1 MTTRRRNGLTLTE
14 LLVVGTIILAVTAL
28 SIPVVKPMMESQL
41 TKNGANML
49 ATALN
54 RARSRAM
61 VTGRPC
67 GVRFEYWPGTRNDL
81 IWDENNEEWLLVP
94 ESEKTGEGSDD
105 RLYWKGTLTVD
116 NLIKHYLTPG
126 ASLVMRQVEVPPIYS
141 GLLGIETVKYEG
153 GRCHFQN
160 DVYIEEELSKTDS
173 GKIQFGGSGPFYSF
187 QKSDEGFK
195 LIDGGTYALPPER
208 ETEYPFKILLDC
220 RTTMAMPVCMPRGT
234 AVDLQF
240 SGIGDSVFID
250 PVETDTYEPPVNYP
264 MSLTIMFAPDGS
276 VESVN
281 GTPRTESIHFLVGRW
296 DQISA
301 VRDEEDSESYPNYA
315 DGRNYWV
322 SVFPQTGGVT
332 VSQVNP
338 TADLGYFPNPEEPS
352 SRRFDYNG
360 GKPDCHLDGVIG
372 LSREL
377 TR

>member
-67 GVRFEYWPGTRNDL
+67 GVRFEYWPGTTVGQNVL
-81 IWDENNEEWLLVP
+81 SINNMTPDEDNNINLYFVNGIDHRD
-94 ESEKTGEGSDD
+94 SEG
-105 RLYWKGTLTVD
+105 RFYFP
-116 NLIKHYLTPG
+116 PG
-126 ASLVMRQVEVPPIYS
+126 ASLVLRQVEVPPVYT
-141 GLLGIETVKYEG
+141 GLLGIEKVTYSG
-153 GRCHFQN
+153 GKCNFPN
-160 DVYIEEELSKTDS
+160 DPYIQSELANMTAA
-173 GKIQFGGSGPFYSF
+173 KIQFGGSGPFYAINRDREIIVDD
-187 QKSDEGFK
+187 K
-195 LIDGGTYALPPER
+195 TYALPPDR
-208 ETEYPFKILLDC
+208 DTQYPFKVLLDS

-240 SGIGDSVFID
+240 SGVGDNIFID
-250 PVETDTYEPPVNYP
+250 CSDLFQPNR
-264 MSLTIMFAPDGS
+264 LLIMFSPDGS
-276 VESVN
+276 VESVH
-281 GTPRTESIHFLVGRW
+281 GTIPTEPVHFLVGRW
-296 DQISA
+296 EQISD
-301 VRDEEDSESYPNYA
+301 VRPDRDVETLPNYA

-322 SVFPQTGGVT
+322 SVLPQTGVVT
-332 VSQVNP
+332 VNQVNP
-338 TADLGYFPNPEEPS
+338 VDPPAGSDYAPET
-352 SRRFDYNG
+352 RVNDYNEG
-360 GKPDCHLDGVIG
+360 EEKVPDVRLPNGVIG